1 MRSILAALLL
11 TLALTLS
18 LALSLACTAV
28 PAHAAADIQTL
39 TCRELLR
46 MPEDEIGII
55 LVWVDGYY
63 SGVYGSTTFDPD
75 SWENLGTLVGT
86 ICGKNP
92 KRRVLDALDDVMDAI
107 EGR

>member
-1 MRSILAALLL
+1 MRPFLATLALALLL
-11 TLALTLS
+11 FVAQ
-18 LALSLACTAV
+18 APA
-28 PAHAAADIQTL
+28 AHAAADIQTL

-46 MPEDEIGII
+46 MPEEEIGII

-75 SWENLGTLVGT
+75 SWEQLGNLVGT

-107 EGR
+107 EGQ